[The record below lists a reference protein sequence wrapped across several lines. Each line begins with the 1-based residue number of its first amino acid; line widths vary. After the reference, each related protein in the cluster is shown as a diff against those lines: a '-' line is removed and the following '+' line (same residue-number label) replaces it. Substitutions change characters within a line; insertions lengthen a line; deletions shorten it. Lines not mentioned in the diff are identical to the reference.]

1 MSLFEK
7 KIWQENLTFVEFY
20 ATWCDSCQQMHPI
33 ITQFE
38 ERMGNRTDVYRIDI
52 DDPAMQPI
60 IHRYHVVSVPTL
72 MFFRR
77 GEVLWR
83 ESGSVSYH
91 HLVTILEELEE
102 YELAGHHY

>member
-1 MSLFEK
+1 MAKFEK
-7 KIWQENLTFVEFY
+7 MIWQENLTLVEFY
-20 ATWCDSCQQMHPI
+20 ATWCGPCLQMEPI
-33 ITQFE
+33 ITQFA
-38 ERMGNRTDVYRIDI
+38 ERMKHRTDVLRIDI
-52 DDPAMQPI
+52 DDPSMEAV

-77 GEVLWR
+77 GEVMWR

-102 YELAGHHY
+102 YELAGQR